1 MVNTLFLPELREMLA
16 DDNRQELREFCCAI
30 HPAGTA
36 EFMEGL
42 SSDEVW
48 QVLRH
53 ADLASRSEIFHYFD
67 RDRQLELIRTQPREE
82 IAQLIASMAPDDRV
96 DILND
101 LEPEVVQQL
110 LEMVPS
116 EHRRDILRLSAYPEG
131 TAGAVMTTEVAN
143 LNESVT
149 VSPALMSLP

>member
-1 MVNTLFLPELREMLA
+1 MVNTLVLPELREMLA

-53 ADLASRSEIFHYFD
+53 ADPATRSEIFHYFD

-82 IAQLIASMAPDDRV
+82 IAQLIASRKLPAGPP
-96 DILND
+96 IG
-101 LEPEVVQQL
+101 
-110 LEMVPS
+110 S
-116 EHRRDILRLSAYPEG
+116 SA
-131 TAGAVMTTEVAN
+131 
-143 LNESVT
+143 
-149 VSPALMSLP
+149 PALAGQHSAKR